1 MGEQWQSSFKYRGV
15 NRVSICKNFAQCLR
29 KKAKSLLSLRYIFFA
44 KNSTLRNHSHTSIR
58 AKLLFSAFAL
68 FLFAILI
75 LFNSQTRLKL
85 LILVKLL
92 IGKNYALR
100 NTSGFV
106 EITPKNCA
114 NTRKTSQKKFAG
126 NFANVAPKIW
136 SFRGNPSFKKPQPS
150 LFKIFLSPCKTLMIA
165 SLRIQI

>member
-114 NTRKTSQKKFAG
+114 NTRKTSQKNLREISRMLHQKYGHFVETLVLKNLSLHYLKFFYPLA
-126 NFANVAPKIW
+126 KH
-136 SFRGNPSFKKPQPS
+136 
-150 LFKIFLSPCKTLMIA
+150 
-165 SLRIQI
+165 

>member
-1 MGEQWQSSFKYRGV
+1 MQKFCAMFAKEGEK
-15 NRVSICKNFAQCLR
+15 FAFVALH
-29 KKAKSLLSLRYIFFA
+29 FFA

-114 NTRKTSQKKFAG
+114 NTRKTSQKKICG
-126 NFANVAPKIW
+126 K
-136 SFRGNPSFKKPQPS
+136 FRECCTKNMVISWKP
-150 LFKIFLSPCKTLMIA
+150 
-165 SLRIQI
+165 